1 MKNAPA
7 ADRNKDP
14 ILAVLQQVLP
24 GDGLVLEVASGT
36 GQHVAH
42 FAAALTGLIW
52 QPSDSDEAMHESIAA
67 HVSASG
73 LENVAAPIFLD
84 ARMETWPVSG
94 ADAILCINMLHIA
107 PWSAA
112 EGLVRGAARLLENG
126 KPLILYGPYT
136 QGGRHTAPSNAEF
149 DINLRRRE
157 AEWGVR
163 DLDDVTALAQG
174 HGFTLEQVV
183 AMPANNLTVV
193 FRAGGRPQG
202 TPVS

>member
-7 ADRNKDP
+7 ADRNKDA
-14 ILAVLQQVLP
+14 ILGVLQRVLP

-36 GQHVAH
+36 GQHVVH
-42 FAAALTGLIW
+42 FAAALTGLKW
-52 QPSDSDEAMHESIAA
+52 QPSDSDESLHESIAA

-73 LENVAAPIFLD
+73 VQNVAAPILLD
-84 ARMETWPVSG
+84 TRMDTWPVSA

-112 EGLVRGAARLLENG
+112 EGLIRGAARLLENND
-126 KPLILYGPYT
+126 PLILYGPYMR
-136 QGGRHTAPSNAEF
+136 GGGHTAPSNAEF
-149 DINLRRRE
+149 DANLRRRS

-163 DLDDVTALAQG
+163 DLDEVTALAQG
-174 HGFTLEQVV
+174 CGFTLEQVV

-193 FRAGGRPQG
+193 FRAVG
-202 TPVS
+202 

>member
-7 ADRNKDP
+7 ADRNKDA
-14 ILAVLQQVLP
+14 ILGVLHQVLP
-24 GDGLVLEVASGT
+24 SDGLVLEVASGT

-42 FAAALTGLIW
+42 FAAALKGLHW
-52 QPSDSDEAMHESIAA
+52 QPSDPDESMHESIEA

-73 LENVAAPIFLD
+73 LKNVAAPFLLDTRMD
-84 ARMETWPVSG
+84 AWPVRS

-112 EGLVRGAARLLENG
+112 QGLMRGAARLLAG
-126 KPLILYGPYT
+126 SKPLILYGPYMRS
-136 QGGRHTAPSNAEF
+136 GRHTAPSNAEF
-149 DINLRRRE
+149 DANLRQRN

-163 DLDDVTALAQG
+163 DLDEVTVLAQG
-174 HGFTLEQVV
+174 HGFTLEQVI

-193 FRAGGRPQG
+193 FRAAGRPLG
-202 TPVS
+202 SF